1 MTHQCLLHGVPY
13 VTVHAISPIYRH
25 IIAESMFM
33 TVTLIKMMQLS
44 STFHRSTILVRKMFY
59 EILAK
64 IRQDVV
70 IL

>member
-13 VTVHAISPIYRH
+13 VTVRAIYPIYRH

-33 TVTLIKMMQLS
+33 TITLIKIMQLTS
-44 STFHRSTILVRKMFY
+44 NFHRSTILVRKMFY
-59 EILAK
+59 KMLAK